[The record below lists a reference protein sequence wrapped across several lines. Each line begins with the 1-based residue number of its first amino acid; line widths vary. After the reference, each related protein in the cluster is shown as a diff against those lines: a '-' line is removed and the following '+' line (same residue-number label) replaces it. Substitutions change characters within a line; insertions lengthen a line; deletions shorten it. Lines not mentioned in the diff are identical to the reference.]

1 MQSKFLSNRWKSIK
15 KCQAM
20 ALTFVLFTIELHPI
34 VTQPWME
41 KSEMAD
47 EEMEDVSARS
57 PSEDND
63 DSLLESITSLP
74 DI

>member
-1 MQSKFLSNRWKSIK
+1 
-15 KCQAM
+15 M
-20 ALTFVLFTIELHPI
+20 ALTFVLSTLELHPI
-34 VTQPWME
+34 ATQPWIE
-41 KSEMAD
+41 KSKMVD